1 MKNDCT
7 KYHAWREKKG
17 LPKLSNDK

>member
-1 MKNDCT
+1 MKNDCA

-17 LPKLSNDK
+17 LPKLPNAK